1 MNRGSTYNP
10 SLDHNPKIAASA
22 AVILPVVPVVATMM
36 FTSRIFFALAFT
48 AAGAFAAQEATL
60 SKEDEVFW
68 DRILEDSSVPP
79 PPSASPPVSAPRSPP
94 VSRPVSSPGSPPV
107 SRPVTSPGSS
117 TSQCVIELSSE
128 CTIAGGDF
136 DGEDCETT
144 LLGVTLCTER
154 PTGITMLFN
163 GGGCEQSDN
172 TQELKFSCVD
182 ENGGPPVNT
191 GEEVYIVVTDI
202 KGLGITYFEGSVAV
216 GETYNLGNEGERF
229 DSDQFITIYTAD
241 ESTLLQK
248 VQYHSSC
255 SSNLELKNRFGA
267 SQLVEFVNDLQGV
280 VSCFQTVSF
289 AIDVALPISATG
301 SESIELSSMMA
312 ATSFAGNVD
321 LTNQVEGQVI
331 GPDSPSIVVTL
342 EGTINAAERKTYT
355 IAYDVEGERVSD
367 GEVCNGMSM
376 ISFEAG
382 ADPTAQ

>member
-1 MNRGSTYNP
+1 
-10 SLDHNPKIAASA
+10 
-22 AVILPVVPVVATMM
+22 MM

-79 PPSASPPVSAPRSPP
+79 PPTASRPVSAPRSPP

-107 SRPVTSPGSS
+107 ARPVTSPGSS